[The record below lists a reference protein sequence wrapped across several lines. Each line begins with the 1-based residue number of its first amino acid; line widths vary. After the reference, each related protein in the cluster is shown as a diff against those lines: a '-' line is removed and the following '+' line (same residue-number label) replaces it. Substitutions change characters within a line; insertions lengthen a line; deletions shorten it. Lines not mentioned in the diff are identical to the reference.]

1 MQEEINSWTDENE
14 KQWKQQIRQ
23 LFDAKL
29 EQVLQTYGSPP
40 EVGNQL
46 GDVLRE
52 LEVEAAKL
60 VVPRSVR
67 KHVSSENLLRWEDLL
82 RDEEMLLDLHSTR
95 RK

>member
-1 MQEEINSWTDENE
+1 MKDAVDGWTDEDE

-23 LFDAKL
+23 LFEAKL
-29 EQVLQTYGSPP
+29 EQALQTYGSPL
-40 EVGNQL
+40 EVGDRL

-60 VVPRSVR
+60 VVPRSVE
-67 KHVSSENLLRWEDLL
+67 KHALPENLLRWDDLL
-82 RDEEMLLDLHSTR
+82 KDEERSTR